1 MYSNWV
7 VDLELGVCRVGSK
20 NNQRCMPSG
29 ENFHQQ
35 KEFKFKFRKDLQ
47 NNLSVHY
54 KKSNDDTKPQLGV
67 F

>member
-1 MYSNWV
+1 
-7 VDLELGVCRVGSK
+7 
-20 NNQRCMPSG
+20 MPSG